1 MKIRPFKGKYLTRRK
16 ANYINDLL
24 QSAKVTNRD
33 ELKREAA
40 EFEQYVLEMR
50 RNQHTSSKVML

>member
-1 MKIRPFKGKYLTRRK
+1 MKIRPFLTRRK

-24 QSAKVTNRD
+24 QSAKVANRD